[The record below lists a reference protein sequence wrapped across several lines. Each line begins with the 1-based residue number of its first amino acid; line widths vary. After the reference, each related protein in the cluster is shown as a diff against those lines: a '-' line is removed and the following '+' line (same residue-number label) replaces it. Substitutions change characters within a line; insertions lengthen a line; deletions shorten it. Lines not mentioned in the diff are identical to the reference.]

1 MATTT
6 QSTGP
11 SPYLQGYYNNFLPGV
26 FEYANQPYQP
36 YGGPRVAGMSDI
48 QYQALSGIQRNLAND
63 PMQGVNS
70 FYGDVMA
77 GNGSPMMNQSLSAL
91 QGQSNNPMYGQVQGL
106 LGGLMQGGG
115 NPFMQQMVGDV
126 TNQARRAY
134 EDATGAINNRFT
146 NPNSF
151 GGSRHAM
158 MQDQANEAFARGLGG
173 ALGQLQYNAYGEGL
187 DRQMRAAQMGQGLQ
201 QQQFSQ
207 LLQSLQAGSVPRNIQ
222 QQQYDTA
229 FEDYL
234 RAQEYPRRNIDMLSR
249 VLSGSPGSTTTTQ
262 SPDPNRTSQ
271 VLGGALSALP
281 LFLSGFDFFKGK

>member
-48 QYQALSGIQRNLAND
+48 QYQALSGIQNQMR
-63 PMQGVNS
+63 
-70 FYGDVMA
+70 
-77 GNGSPMMNQSLSAL
+77 GNPMMQQA
-91 QGQSNNPMYGQVQGL
+91 QGL

-158 MQDQANEAFARGLGG
+158 MQDQANEAFARGLGS
-173 ALGQLQYNAYGEGL
+173 ALGNLQYNAYGEGL
-187 DRQMRAAQMGQGLQ
+187 DRQMRASQLAAGLQ
-201 QQQFSQ
+201 NQQYSQ
-207 LLQSLQAGSVPRNIQ
+207 LLQNFRAGGEGLDRRMAGAQGLQGSQRQRFNDLLASLQAGMVPRNIQ

>member
-1 MATTT
+1 MPTTT
-6 QSTGP
+6 TSSGP

-26 FEYANQPYQP
+26 FEYANKPYEP

-48 QYQALSGIQRNLAND
+48 QYQALSGIQNQMR
-63 PMQGVNS
+63 
-70 FYGDVMA
+70 
-77 GNGSPMMNQSLSAL
+77 GNPMMQQA
-91 QGQSNNPMYGQVQGL
+91 QGL
-106 LGGLMQGGG
+106 LGGIMQPGGG

-134 EDATGAINNRFT
+134 EDATGAINSRFT

-187 DRQMRAAQMGQGLQ
+187 DRQMRAAQLGQGLQ
-201 QQQFSQ
+201 EQQFSQ
-207 LLQSLQAGSVPRNIQ
+207 LLRGLQAGNVPRSIQ

-249 VLSGSPGSTTTTQ
+249 VLSGSPGSTTSTQ
-262 SPDPNRTSQ
+262 TPDPSRGSQ
-271 VLGGALSALP
+271 ALGGAALLAS
-281 LFLSGFDFFKGK
+281 LFGKPSGFDFLGY

>member
-48 QYQALSGIQRNLAND
+48 QYQALSGIQNQMR
-63 PMQGVNS
+63 
-70 FYGDVMA
+70 
-77 GNGSPMMNQSLSAL
+77 GNPMMQQA
-91 QGQSNNPMYGQVQGL
+91 QGL

-229 FEDYL
+229 FEDYM

-262 SPDPNRTSQ
+262 TPDPSRGSQ
-271 VLGGALSALP
+271 ALGGAALLAS
-281 LFLSGFDFFKGK
+281 LFGKPGGFSFFGS